1 MALAR
6 RARREAEWL
15 FLGMWSA
22 QGEGGGGI
30 ENFHFMVFLLTRAIS
45 VSPS

>member
-1 MALAR
+1 MAIFR
-6 RARREAEWL
+6 DVV
-15 FLGMWSA
+15 ST
-22 QGEGGGGI
+22 GGGI